1 MEQNDA
7 LTLLAEYAA
16 GSQITLSGHQFNA
29 FRTYLDQLQAWNKLT
44 NLTTIVAAED
54 IVVKHFID
62 SIVVLQFEDM
72 RIGATLLDVGSGA
85 GFPGIPLKIARPD
98 LSLTLVEPSPKKASF
113 LHFIVGCL
121 KLEHTKVCNETFER
135 FVDQPSV
142 DSYEYITTRAL
153 RYDFVLGQ
161 CASVLHK
168 AGKVLLYTSKPLY
181 QSDVDPQWLIE
192 KTRAFELPHAKGARA
207 ISVLKAL

>member
-1 MEQNDA
+1 MEQSDA
-7 LTLLAEYAA
+7 LTLLAEHAA
-16 GSQITLSGHQFNA
+16 EIQITLSGHQINS
-29 FRTYLDQLQAWNKLT
+29 FRTYLDQLQAWNKVT
-44 NLTTIVAAED
+44 NLTSIIETED
-54 IVVKHFID
+54 IIVKHFID
-62 SIVVLQFEDM
+62 SLVVLQFENM
-72 RIGATLLDVGSGA
+72 KIGATLLDVGSGA

-121 KLEHTKVCNETFER
+121 KLEQTKVCNETFER
-135 FVDQPSV
+135 FVVQPSV

-181 QSDVDPQWLIE
+181 QSDVGPQWLIDN
-192 KTRAFELPHAKGARA
+192 TRAFELPRAKGART